1 MTFSEVKQLLDAG
14 FTKEEILAFQDV
26 NTSVESKAE
35 PEEKTEPE
43 VTETEVKEPEV
54 KEVKEPVPDNSAID
68 KLNDVITK
76 LIKTIQVSNLQTV
89 YTDKQSAED
98 ITTQAENIMK
108 SIIRPE
114 KHN

>member
-14 FTKEEILAFQDV
+14 FTKDEILAFQAD
-26 NTSVESKAE
+26 NTSVE
-35 PEEKTEPE
+35 PEA
-43 VTETEVKEPEV
+43 EPEV
-54 KEVKEPVPDNSAID
+54 KEPVAEPEAKEPEAEAKEPVTVPDNSAID

-76 LIKTIQVSNLQTV
+76 LIKTIQVSNLQTA

>member
-14 FTKEEILAFQDV
+14 FTKEEILTFQDV

-35 PEEKTEPE
+35 PEETEPE
-43 VTETEVKEPEV
+43 VTETEAKEPEV

-68 KLNDVITK
+68 KLNNVITK